1 MMDARSVPSN
11 AVVAMI
17 QRIHTSEVDPDA
29 EEVAIAGHVHE
40 IRDLGGL
47 VFLIVRDRTGLIQVV
62 FKEEREPE
70 LFEAVQDAG
79 AEDVVRIVGEPLESD
94 QAPGGVEIA
103 PTAYEVL
110 DEADSPLPL
119 EISKDVD
126 VDLSTRLDNRGLD
139 LRKPETSAVFTLR
152 STLMSAMEEWFDE
165 EGFVDIK
172 TPLISK
178 GGAEGGAELFPIL
191 YYDRDAFL
199 SQSPQL
205 YKQILMAAGYEAVYE
220 TGTAFRAE
228 DFATSRHVS
237 EIAMFDV
244 ELAYIEDHHDV
255 MDVQEESFRYA
266 IRAVVEDAE
275 RELDVLDV
283 DLTVPE
289 EAFPRITF
297 DEALDILEQEYGH
310 FPDDPTDLD
319 TKGEKL
325 LGEHFEERGH
335 PAFFVVGYP
344 DEKFY
349 YMQDVEGDEIASRKF
364 DLIYKGQELSSGG
377 QRQHDVDVMRKVMRE
392 EGVEESNFK
401 FYLEALSFGTPP
413 HGGYGLGIDRL
424 VQQVAG
430 LDNIKEAI
438 MFPRDPNRL
447 EP

>member
-1 MMDARSVPSN
+1 
-11 AVVAMI
+11 MI
-17 QRIHTSEVDPDA
+17 ERIHTSDVEPDA
-29 EEVAIAGHVHE
+29 DEVAIAGHVHE

-47 VFLIVRDRTGLIQVV
+47 VFLIVRDREGLIQIV

-79 AEDVVRIVGEPLESD
+79 AEDVVRVVGKPLESD

-103 PTAYEVL
+103 PTEYEVI

-119 EISKDVD
+119 EISKDIE
-126 VDLSTRLDNRGLD
+126 VDLSTRLDNRALD
-139 LRKPETSAVFTLR
+139 LRKPETLAVFTLR
-152 STLMSAMEEWFDE
+152 SKLMTAMEEWFDD

-191 YYDRDAFL
+191 YYNQDAFL
-199 SQSPQL
+199 SQSPPAVQADADGVGL
-205 YKQILMAAGYEAVYE
+205 RGRLRDGYRVPRGGLRDLPTRLRDRDVRRGARVHRRPPRRDGRTREVAAP
-220 TGTAFRAE
+220 RAPRGRRE
-228 DFATSRHVS
+228 R
-237 EIAMFDV
+237 
-244 ELAYIEDHHDV
+244 
-255 MDVQEESFRYA
+255 
-266 IRAVVEDAE
+266 RARA
-275 RELDVLDV
+275 RPARRRPRRARGRL
-283 DLTVPE
+283 
-289 EAFPRITF
+289 PRITF
-297 DEALDILEQEYGH
+297 DEALDLLETEFGH

-325 LGEHFEERGH
+325 LGQHFEEQGH

-349 YMQDVEGDEIASRKF
+349 YMQDVEGDDIASRKF

-377 QRQHDVDVMRKVMRE
+377 QREHDADRMVEVMEE
-392 EGVEESNFK
+392 EGVETANFE
-401 FYLEALSFGTPP
+401 FYIEALSFGTPP

-424 VQQVAG
+424 VQKVAD

>member
-1 MMDARSVPSN
+1 MTDARSVRDNTP
-11 AVVAMI
+11 MI
-17 QRIHTSEVDPDA
+17 DRIHTSEVDPDA
-29 EEVAIAGHVHE
+29 DEVAVAGHVHE
-40 IRDLGGL
+40 VRDLGGL
-47 VFLIVRDRTGLIQVV
+47 VFLIVRDREGLIQVV

-70 LFEAVQDAG
+70 LFAAVEDVNS
-79 AEDVVRIVGEPLESD
+79 EDVVRVVGDPVESD

-103 PTAYEVL
+103 PTAYEVI

-126 VDLSTRLDNRGLD
+126 VDLSTRLDNRALD
-139 LRKPETSAVFTLR
+139 LRKPETLAVFSLR
-152 STLMSAMEEWFDE
+152 STLMTAMEDWFDT

-244 ELAYIEDHHDV
+244 ELAYIDDHHDV
-255 MDVQEESFRYA
+255 MDVQEESLRYA
-266 IRAVVEDAE
+266 LRAVAEEAE
-275 RELDVLDV
+275 RELELLDV
-283 DLTVPE
+283 DLAVPE
-289 EAFPRITF
+289 DDFPRITF
-297 DEALDILEQEYGH
+297 DEALDLLETEFGH

-325 LGEHFEERGH
+325 LGDHFEAQGH

-349 YMQDVEGDEIASRKF
+349 YMQDVEGDDIASRKF
-364 DLIYKGQELSSGG
+364 DLIYRGQELSSGG
-377 QRQHDVDVMRKVMRE
+377 QRQHHVDRMVEVMEE
-392 EGVEESNFK
+392 EGVEQANFE
-401 FYLEALSFGTPP
+401 FYIEALSFGTPP

>member
-1 MMDARSVPSN
+1 
-11 AVVAMI
+11 MI
-17 QRIHTSEVDPDA
+17 ERIHTSAVEPDA
-29 EEVAIAGHVHE
+29 DEVAIAGHVHE

-47 VFLIVRDRTGLIQVV
+47 VFLIVRDREGLIQVV

-70 LFEAVQDAG
+70 LFEAVQNVG
-79 AEDVVRIVGEPLESD
+79 AEYVVRVVGEPLESD

-103 PTAYEVL
+103 PTEYEVI

-119 EISKDVD
+119 EISKDIE
-126 VDLSTRLDNRGLD
+126 VDLSTRLDNRALD
-139 LRKPETSAVFTLR
+139 LRKPKTLAVFTLR
-152 STLMSAMEEWFDE
+152 SKLMTAMEEWFDD
-165 EGFVDIK
+165 EGYVDIK
-172 TPLISK
+172 TPRISK

-220 TGTAFRAE
+220 NGTAFRAE

-255 MDVQEESFRYA
+255 MDVQEESLRYA
-266 IRAVVEDAE
+266 IRAVVEDAR
-275 RELDVLDV
+275 RELDLLDV
-283 DLTVPE
+283 DLEVPE
-289 EAFPRITF
+289 DDFPRITF
-297 DEALDILEQEYGH
+297 DEALDLLETEFGH
-310 FPDDPTDLD
+310 FPEDPTDLD

-325 LGEHFEERGH
+325 LGEYFEEQGH
-335 PAFFVVGYP
+335 PAVFVVGYP

-364 DLIYKGQELSSGG
+364 DLIYKGLELSSGG
-377 QRQHDVDVMRKVMRE
+377 QRQHDVDAMREVMAE
-392 EGVEESNFK
+392 EGVEEANFE

-424 VQQVAG
+424 LQKVTG